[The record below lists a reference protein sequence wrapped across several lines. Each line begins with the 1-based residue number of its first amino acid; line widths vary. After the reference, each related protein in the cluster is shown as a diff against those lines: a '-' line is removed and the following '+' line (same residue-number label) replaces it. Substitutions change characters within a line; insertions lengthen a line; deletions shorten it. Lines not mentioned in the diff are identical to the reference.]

1 MKKWKKS
8 EKIGMT
14 IVFLIVLV
22 EVILCFVV
30 TADASVLTKRGG
42 VNYYNGHKETWYNL
56 DMSKIYAKADANF
69 GKHHKKWTRDD
80 GVKMYGPYV
89 VLAVPFDVYPYGTTD
104 IPTSLGLGIALDT
117 GKFAETNKNQIDIAV
132 NWR

>member
-1 MKKWKKS
+1 MKRS
-8 EKIGMT
+8 SKIGLA
-14 IVFLIVLV
+14 IIFLIVLV

-30 TADASVLTKRGG
+30 TAHAGTLTKRGG
-42 VNYYNGHKETWYNL
+42 VNYYHGTKETWYNL
-56 DMSKIYAKADANF
+56 DMSRIYAKADANF

-104 IPTSLGLGIALDT
+104 IETSLGLGIALDT
-117 GKFAETNKNQIDIAV
+117 GKFAETNKDQIDIAV
-132 NWR
+132 DWR